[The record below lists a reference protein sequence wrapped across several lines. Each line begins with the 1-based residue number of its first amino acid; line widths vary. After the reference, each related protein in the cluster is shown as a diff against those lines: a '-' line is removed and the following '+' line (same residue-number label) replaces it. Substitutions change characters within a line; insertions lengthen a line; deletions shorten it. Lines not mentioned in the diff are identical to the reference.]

1 VNSQKKKEGMNKV
14 AIAMSGGVDSSV
26 SALILKDMGYD
37 VFGLTMLLS
46 DNNENIVEA
55 AAKVA
60 AKLDIAHHVV
70 DFKKEFKESVIEPFC
85 YEYALGRTPNPCV
98 LCNRHIK
105 FDLLFEKAREMGAN
119 FLATGHYAR
128 ILETQEGFKLFKGI
142 DSAKDQSYFLYIL
155 KQMQL
160 KHLLMPLGGLT
171 KTEVKD
177 IASGLGIDSLLG
189 HESQDICFIPNY
201 GYDKFIS
208 EKVKTKSGN
217 ILYIDGEIIGQH
229 RGLAYY
235 TVGQRQGLGLSS
247 SNRRYIIRL
256 DPEKNAIILGERD
269 QLFLTKL
276 HADSLTWTSGN
287 FPLFMDQITARI
299 RYRSPESPV
308 KITFM
313 DGFCDVEFEYPQWA
327 ITPGQSIVFYRG
339 DEVLGGG
346 IIQSADLSTR

>member
-1 VNSQKKKEGMNKV
+1 MNKV

-26 SALILKDMGYD
+26 SALILKEMGYD
-37 VFGLTMLLS
+37 VFGITMSVS
-46 DNNENIVEA
+46 DYSEQTVEA

-60 AKLDIAHHVV
+60 DKLKIVHHVV
-70 DFKKEFKESVIEPFC
+70 DLKTDFKQMVIEPFSH
-85 YEYALGRTPNPCV
+85 EYGLGRTPNPCI
-98 LCNRHIK
+98 LCNHHIK
-105 FDLLFEKAREMGAN
+105 FGLLFEKARELGAD

-142 DSAKDQSYFLYIL
+142 DFAKDQSYFLYIL

-160 KHLLMPLGGLT
+160 KNLLMPLGGLT
-171 KTEVKD
+171 KTEVKE
-177 IASGLGIDSLLG
+177 IARGLGIDSIIG

-208 EKVKTKSGN
+208 ENVNTMGGN
-217 ILYIDGEIIGQH
+217 ILDIDGAVIGQH

-235 TVGQRQGLGLSS
+235 TIGQRQGLGLSS
-247 SNRRYIIRL
+247 SNRRYIVRL
-256 DPEKNAIILGERD
+256 DPENNAIILGERD
-269 QLFLTKL
+269 QLFSTKL
-276 HADSLTWTSGN
+276 RADSLTWTSGN
-287 FPLFMDQITARI
+287 IPLFMDQITARI

-308 KITFM
+308 KIKFM
-313 DGFCDVEFEYPQWA
+313 NGFCDVEFAQPQWA

-346 IIQSADLSTR
+346 IIEATGRIDIESL

>member
-1 VNSQKKKEGMNKV
+1 MNKV
-14 AIAMSGGVDSSV
+14 AVAMSGGVDSSV

-37 VFGLTMLLS
+37 VFGITMLLS
-46 DNNENIVEA
+46 DNNENTVEA

-60 AKLDIAHHVV
+60 AKLDIALHVV
-70 DFKKEFKESVIEPFC
+70 DLKKDFKERVIEPFC
-85 YEYALGRTPNPCV
+85 YEYGLGKTPNPCI

-105 FDLLFEKAREMGAN
+105 FDLLLEKAREMGAD
-119 FLATGHYAR
+119 FMATGHYTR

-155 KQMQL
+155 KQVQL

-171 KTEVKD
+171 KTEVKE
-177 IASGLGIDSLLG
+177 IAQGLGIDSIMG
-189 HESQDICFIPNY
+189 RESQDICFIPNY

-208 EKVKTKSGN
+208 ENVNTMSGN
-217 ILYIDGEIIGQH
+217 ILDIDGEVIGQH

-247 SNRRYIIRL
+247 SNRRYIVKL
-256 DPEKNAIILGERD
+256 DPENNAIILGERD

-276 HADSLTWTSGN
+276 RANSLTWISEN
-287 FPLFMDQITARI
+287 IPLFMEQITARI
-299 RYRSPESPV
+299 RYRSAESPV
-308 KITFM
+308 RINLM

-346 IIQSADLSTR
+346 IIQTTDSSMS